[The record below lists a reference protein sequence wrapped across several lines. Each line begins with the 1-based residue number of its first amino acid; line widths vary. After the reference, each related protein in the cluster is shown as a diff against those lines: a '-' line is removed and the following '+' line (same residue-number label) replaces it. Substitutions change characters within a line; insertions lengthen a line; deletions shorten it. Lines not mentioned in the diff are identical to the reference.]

1 MKEGSRVGRL
11 KYPLYFSF
19 PALAVFLL
27 FFITPTLIGFY
38 YSFTDWNI
46 NADRIQFTG
55 LANYIELFKEPR
67 LKTALINTLIFA
79 AVVTLMQNFLGLGLA
94 LVLNEALKLRNVLR
108 MIFFLP
114 YVIAPIVIGY
124 IFRAIYHP
132 EHGIVNTLLSKV
144 GLDFLVHDW
153 LNDPKYALFSIIVTD
168 LWRVA
173 GFSMVVYLA
182 GLQFI
187 PKDLIESSSI
197 DGAKYWQRFRSVV
210 FPLLAPALTVNVL
223 LSMIGSMKVF
233 EMVMVLTEGGPGYT
247 TEVFYTYIRG
257 MFSTGLFGYATAVN
271 VVLFVLVTLVGVPVL
286 MAMKKREVEM

>member
-1 MKEGSRVGRL
+1 MGKN

-27 FFITPTLIGFY
+27 FFISPTLIGFY

-46 NADRIQFTG
+46 NAPNIKFIG
-55 LANYIELFKEPR
+55 LGNYKELMKEPR
-67 LKTALINTLIFA
+67 LVTAFSNTLIFA
-79 AVVTLMQNFLGLGLA
+79 AVVTVMQNAIGLGLA
-94 LVLNEALKLRNVLR
+94 LILNEALKLRNVLR

-114 YVIAPIVIGY
+114 YVIAPLVIGY

-132 EHGIVNTLLSKV
+132 EHGIVNVVLKSA
-144 GLDFLVHDW
+144 GLGFFAHDW
-153 LNDPKYALFSIIVTD
+153 LNDPNYALFSIIVTD

-197 DGAKYWQRFRSVV
+197 DGANYWRRFRNIV
-210 FPLLAPALTVNVL
+210 FPLLAPAFTVNVL

-247 TEVFYTYIRG
+247 TEVFFTYIRG
-257 MFSTGLFGYATAVN
+257 MFSTGEFGYATAIN
-271 VVLFVLVTLVGVPVL
+271 IMLFLLVSVVGVPVL
-286 MAMKKREVEM
+286 IAMKKREVEM

>member
-1 MKEGSRVGRL
+1 MGKM

-27 FFITPTLIGFY
+27 FFITPTIIGFY

-46 NADRIQFTG
+46 NAEQIRFNG
-55 LANYIELFKEPR
+55 LDNYIELFKEPR

-79 AVVTLMQNFLGLGLA
+79 AVVTLMQNFMGLGLA
-94 LVLNEALKLRNVLR
+94 LILNEALKLRNLLR

-132 EHGIVNTLLSKV
+132 EHGIVNTVLDHI
-144 GLDFLVHDW
+144 GLHFMAQDW
-153 LNDPKYALFSIIVTD
+153 LNDPKYALFSIILTD

-187 PKDLIESSSI
+187 PKDLIESSSM
-197 DGAKYWQRFRSVV
+197 DGAQYWQRFRSII

-271 VVLFVLVTLVGVPVL
+271 VVLFVLVTIVGVPVL
-286 MAMKKREVEM
+286 IAMKKREVEM